1 MSITLLDGG
10 TSSTTGGSNQEFD
23 RTSTPVNNG
32 YEYADVAEADFFAR
46 QKIILVSRMPQLQVD
61 GSYSKQKTSCRFVS
75 PITLADGSISYNV
88 TRVETELHP
97 ESTSAQLT
105 EHREYAAQMA
115 LDSELDDLFVA
126 GTFPA

>member
-10 TSSTTGGSNQEFD
+10 TSSTAGGANQEFD

-46 QKIILVSRMPQLQVD
+46 NKIILVSRMPALQVD
-61 GSYSKQKTSCRFVS
+61 GSYSKQKTSCRFIS

-97 ESTSAQLT
+97 ESSAADLT
-105 EHREYAAQMA
+105 KHREYGAQMV
-115 LDSELDDLFVA
+115 LDSELDDLYVA

>member
-10 TSSTTGGSNQEFD
+10 TSSTAGGAAQEFD

-32 YEYADVAEADFFAR
+32 VEYADVAEADFFAR
-46 QKIILVSRMPQLQVD
+46 QKIILVSRMPSLQSD
-61 GSYSKQKTSCRFVS
+61 GSWSKKKTSARFIS

-97 ESTSAQLT
+97 ESSAANLT

-115 LDSELDDLFVA
+115 LDAELDDFYVA
-126 GTFPA
+126 GTLPG